1 MATQTVTPKVGAPRI
16 PKAKT
21 AKRARATKAPAF
33 DPVTLELIEVV
44 KTMREQAFTPEML
57 KTLITEMKKPY
68 VDEAMLAREKRE
80 AEKTKRD
87 MDQQRILVAKAQ
99 SLCRHKYKNGGWAIA
114 TVHNFPDR
122 QTRGQCNH
130 CRIWIEPAHW
140 EVGFDQKPVL
150 VPEHPLYQI
159 VREIEAETAWQLV
172 G

>member
-1 MATQTVTPKVGAPRI
+1 MSTQAVTQKVRAPQI
-16 PKAKT
+16 PKT
-21 AKRARATKAPAF
+21 KRAKAPKL
-33 DPVTLELIEVV
+33 DPVMMEMIEVV
-44 KTMREQAFTPEML
+44 KTLRENAFTPEML

-68 VDEAMLAREKRE
+68 VDEAAMEREKRE
-80 AEKTKRD
+80 AAKTKRD
-87 MDQQRILVAKAQ
+87 MEQLRVVTARAQQ
-99 SLCRHKYKNGGWAIA
+99 LCRHKYKNGSWAIA

-130 CRIWIEPAHW
+130 CRIWIEPQHW
-140 EVGFDQKPVL
+140 EVGFDQKPIL

>member
-16 PKAKT
+16 PKQKAAK
-21 AKRARATKAPAF
+21 KPRGPKF
-33 DPVTLELIEVV
+33 DPVMAELVEVV
-44 KTMREQAFTPEML
+44 KVMRDQAFTPAML
-57 KTLITEMKKPY
+57 KTMIEEMKKPF
-68 VDEAMLAREKRE
+68 VDEKAMEREKRE
-80 AEKTKRD
+80 AAKTKLD
-87 MDQQRILVAKAQ
+87 MEQQRVLIAEAQ
-99 SLCRHKYKNGGWAIA
+99 KRCRHKYKNGSWAIS

-130 CRIWIEPAHW
+130 CRIWIEPQHW